1 MARKN
6 GCPTSVRDWS
16 FEIRS
21 RTSTN
26 ADPEWIRIKG
36 VNSMDY
42 GVDSDT
48 EDGSSAS
55 DLYSEN
61 YVTKRNVTL
70 SLEMKPVTDIV
81 TGAHDRGQAELDYY
95 ATQGGC
101 DGDARIR
108 IADTCGHA
116 TLLDVIVTSR
126 SQSADDTSET
136 LSYDLD
142 IVGEPIDE
150 PYVQVA
156 SVTTTPASSAS
167 VDVGEV
173 QSVTVA
179 LTPTGASNSKYS
191 VASADTSKVKVSNID
206 GMTFDI
212 VGVAA
217 TEAETPVNVVV
228 TTMNN
233 KKQATIAVTVTA
245 V

>member
-6 GCPTSVRDWS
+6 GCPTSVRDWQ
-16 FEIRS
+16 FDIRS

-36 VNSMDY
+36 INSMEY
-42 GVDSDT
+42 SGDSDT

-61 YVTKRNVTL
+61 YVTKRNLSL
-70 SLEMKPVTDIV
+70 SLEAKPIV
-81 TGAHDRGQAELDYY
+81 DLVSGAHDRGQTELDYY

-108 IADTCGHA
+108 IVDNCGHA

-136 LSYDLD
+136 LSWDLD
-142 IVGEPIDE
+142 VVGAPEE
-150 PYVQVA
+150 EAYVQVSA
-156 SVTTTPASSAS
+156 VSIDPATSVSVSVGDIETVTVKFTPVSAS
-167 VDVGEV
+167 N
-173 QSVTVA
+173 Q
-179 LTPTGASNSKYS
+179 KFS
-191 VASADTSKVKVSNID
+191 VASADTSKVRVTNVS
-206 GMTFDI
+206 GLSFDL

-217 TEAETPVNVVV
+217 TGTDSPVNVVV
-228 TTMNN
+228 TSMNN
-233 KKQATIAVTVTA
+233 KKSATLAVTVAA